1 LRVDLQHLIEQ
12 RGQYAERFQTDE
24 RINRKAHVGRACGAV
39 EHPGWNLK
47 RPPDIRAV
55 QCAAENAARLIDRA
69 VNENV
74 VPEPGMKSIH
84 KLPADRPVGV
94 PKPCCTIIDAR
105 ILRSATRRQR
115 NMRPISPQQAIG
127 CATPTSSADRLLLH
141 PRPRAY
147 QTPGL

>member
-39 EHPGWNLK
+39 KHPGWNLK

-55 QCAAENAARLIDRA
+55 QCAAENAASLIDRA

-74 VPEPGMKSIH
+74 MPEPGMKPIQ

-94 PKPCCTIIDAR
+94 PKPCCTTKSGR
-105 ILRSATRRQR
+105 IPHWDTSLQ
-115 NMRPISPQQAIG
+115 PQQS
-127 CATPTSSADRLLLH
+127 CSPSARLRNPSQL
-141 PRPRAY
+141 RRALSRWSKRR
-147 QTPGL
+147 T

>member
-74 VPEPGMKSIH
+74 VPEPGMKSIQ

-94 PKPCCTIIDAR
+94 PKPCCIIQFDRTQPSAIAR
-105 ILRSATRRQR
+105 RR
-115 NMRPISPQQAIG
+115 P
-127 CATPTSSADRLLLH
+127 
-141 PRPRAY
+141 
-147 QTPGL
+147 